1 MYATS
6 IPIIPNSK
14 VYIYLRKGIFIMR
27 TWKLVSGIISI
38 VLSVFVVFQS
48 MMAGL
53 ANALEANEQSSG
65 SAGLVVSI
73 CMLCGGIVSIV
84 SRKNNSKGT
93 NIALIILFGLATLTG
108 FVLAGNYSDLFL
120 VSMVLDQCSTR
131 NHLIKKRY
139 QKLKTDTFLKP
150 LYLSS
155 K

>member
-1 MYATS
+1 M
-6 IPIIPNSK
+6 K
-14 VYIYLRKGIFIMR
+14 

-53 ANALEANEQSSG
+53 ANALEESGQSSG

-93 NIALIILFGLATLTG
+93 NIALIILFGLATFTG
-108 FVLAGNYSDLFL
+108 FVLAGNYSDLYIMVFL
-120 VSMVLDQCSTR
+120 VFDQYNTC
-131 NHLIKKRY
+131 NHFIKKRY
-139 QKLKTDTFLKP
+139 QKLKLIPFKNALLIK
-150 LYLSS
+150 
-155 K
+155 

>member
-1 MYATS
+1 M
-6 IPIIPNSK
+6 K
-14 VYIYLRKGIFIMR
+14 

-48 MMAGL
+48 MTAGL

-108 FVLAGNYSDLFL
+108 FVLAGNYSDPIWSAWCLINAAL
-120 VSMVLDQCSTR
+120 AIISLRKGIR
-131 NHLIKKRY
+131 N
-139 QKLKTDTFLKP
+139 
-150 LYLSS
+150 
-155 K
+155 

>member
-6 IPIIPNSK
+6 IPIIPISK

-108 FVLAGNYSDLFL
+108 FVLAGNYSDLYIWSVWCL
-120 VSMVLDQCSTR
+120 INAALAIISLRKGIR
-131 NHLIKKRY
+131 N
-139 QKLKTDTFLKP
+139 
-150 LYLSS
+150 
-155 K
+155 

>member
-1 MYATS
+1 M
-6 IPIIPNSK
+6 K
-14 VYIYLRKGIFIMR
+14 

-108 FVLAGNYSDLFL
+108 FILAGNYSDLYQIWSAWCL
-120 VSMVLDQCSTR
+120 INAVLAFISLRKGIR
-131 NHLIKKRY
+131 N
-139 QKLKTDTFLKP
+139 
-150 LYLSS
+150 
-155 K
+155 

>member
-6 IPIIPNSK
+6 IPIIPISK

-108 FVLAGNYSDLFL
+108 FVLAGNYSDLYIWSVWCL
-120 VSMVLDQCSTR
+120 INTALAIISLRKGIR
-131 NHLIKKRY
+131 N
-139 QKLKTDTFLKP
+139 
-150 LYLSS
+150 
-155 K
+155 

>member
-1 MYATS
+1 M
-6 IPIIPNSK
+6 K
-14 VYIYLRKGIFIMR
+14 

-48 MMAGL
+48 MIAGL
-53 ANALEANEQSSG
+53 ANALEESGQVSG

-108 FVLAGNYSDLFL
+108 FVLAGNYSDLIL

-139 QKLKTDTFLKP
+139 QKLKLIPFKKTLPIK
-150 LYLSS
+150 
-155 K
+155 

>member
-1 MYATS
+1 M
-6 IPIIPNSK
+6 K
-14 VYIYLRKGIFIMR
+14 

-53 ANALEANEQSSG
+53 ANALEESGQASG

-73 CMLCGGIVSIV
+73 CMLCGRIVSIV

-108 FVLAGNYSDLFL
+108 FVLAGNYSDLYIVFL
-120 VSMVLDQCSTR
+120 VLDQYNTC
-131 NHLIKKRY
+131 NHFIKKRY
-139 QKLKTDTFLKP
+139 QELKMIPFKNALLIK
-150 LYLSS
+150 
-155 K
+155 

>member
-1 MYATS
+1 M
-6 IPIIPNSK
+6 K
-14 VYIYLRKGIFIMR
+14 

-48 MMAGL
+48 MIAGL
-53 ANALEANEQSSG
+53 ANALEESGQVSG

-108 FVLAGNYSDLFL
+108 FVLAGNYSDLDL
-120 VSMVLDQCSTR
+120 VSMVLDQRSTC
-131 NHLIKKRY
+131 NHFIKKRY
-139 QKLKTDTFLKP
+139 QKLKLIPFKKP
-150 LYLSS
+150 LLI

>member
-6 IPIIPNSK
+6 IPIIPIFCINILK
-14 VYIYLRKGIFIMR
+14 KGDFIIMK

-48 MMAGL
+48 MIAGL
-53 ANALEANEQSSG
+53 ANALEESGQVSG

-93 NIALIILFGLATLTG
+93 NIALLILFSLATLTG
-108 FVLAGNYSDLFL
+108 FVLAGNYSDLYL
-120 VSMVLDQCSTR
+120 VSMVLDQCSTSL
-131 NHLIKKRY
+131 HLIKKRCH
-139 QKLKTDTFLKP
+139 
-150 LYLSS
+150 
-155 K
+155 

>member
-1 MYATS
+1 M
-6 IPIIPNSK
+6 K
-14 VYIYLRKGIFIMR
+14 

-48 MMAGL
+48 MIAGL
-53 ANALEANEQSSG
+53 ANALEESGQVSG

-108 FVLAGNYSDLFL
+108 FVLAGNYSDLYL
-120 VSMVLDQCSTR
+120 VSMVLDQCSTC
-131 NHLIKKRY
+131 NHFIKKRY
-139 QKLKTDTFLKP
+139 QKLKLIPFKIDN
-150 LYLSS
+150 
-155 K
+155 

>member
-1 MYATS
+1 MK
-6 IPIIPNSK
+6 I
-14 VYIYLRKGIFIMR
+14 
-27 TWKLVSGIISI
+27 WKLVSGIISI

-108 FVLAGNYSDLFL
+108 FILAGNYSDLYL
-120 VSMVLDQCSTR
+120 VSMVLNQCSTCL
-131 NHLIKKRY
+131 HLIKKRY
-139 QKLKTDTFLKP
+139 QKLKLIPFKKTL
-150 LYLSS
+150 LIS

>member
-1 MYATS
+1 MF
-6 IPIIPNSK
+6 
-14 VYIYLRKGIFIMR
+14 RKGDFIIMK

-48 MMAGL
+48 MIAGL

-93 NIALIILFGLATLTG
+93 NIALIILFGLALSLIHISEPTRQG
-108 FVLAGNYSDLFL
+108 R
-120 VSMVLDQCSTR
+120 VSRL
-131 NHLIKKRY
+131 
-139 QKLKTDTFLKP
+139 P
-150 LYLSS
+150 SS
-155 K
+155 A

>member
-1 MYATS
+1 M
-6 IPIIPNSK
+6 K
-14 VYIYLRKGIFIMR
+14 

-65 SAGLVVSI
+65 SAGLVVAI

-108 FVLAGNYSDLFL
+108 FVLAGNYSDLYIWSVWCLINAVFAIISL
-120 VSMVLDQCSTR
+120 RKGIR
-131 NHLIKKRY
+131 N
-139 QKLKTDTFLKP
+139 
-150 LYLSS
+150 
-155 K
+155 

>member
-1 MYATS
+1 M
-6 IPIIPNSK
+6 K
-14 VYIYLRKGIFIMR
+14 

-53 ANALEANEQSSG
+53 ANALEESGQSSG

-93 NIALIILFGLATLTG
+93 NIALIILFGLATLIG
-108 FVLAGNYSDLFL
+108 FVLAGNYSDLYMVFL
-120 VSMVLDQCSTR
+120 VFDQYNTC
-131 NHLIKKRY
+131 NHFIKKRY
-139 QKLKTDTFLKP
+139 QKLKLIPFKNALLIK
-150 LYLSS
+150 
-155 K
+155 

>member
-1 MYATS
+1 M
-6 IPIIPNSK
+6 K
-14 VYIYLRKGIFIMR
+14 

-53 ANALEANEQSSG
+53 ANALEESGQSSG

-93 NIALIILFGLATLTG
+93 NIALIILLGLATLTG
-108 FVLAGNYSDLFL
+108 FVLAGNYSDLYMVFLSDLYMVFL
-120 VSMVLDQCSTR
+120 VFDQYNTR
-131 NHLIKKRY
+131 NHFIKKRY
-139 QKLKTDTFLKP
+139 QKLKLIPFKL
-150 LYLSS
+150 
-155 K
+155 

>member
-1 MYATS
+1 
-6 IPIIPNSK
+6 
-14 VYIYLRKGIFIMR
+14 MR

-73 CMLCGGIVSIV
+73 CMLCGGIISIV

-108 FVLAGNYSDLFL
+108 FVLAGNYSDLIL

>member
-1 MYATS
+1 M
-6 IPIIPNSK
+6 K
-14 VYIYLRKGIFIMR
+14 

-53 ANALEANEQSSG
+53 ANALEESGQSSG

-108 FVLAGNYSDLFL
+108 FVLAGNYSDLYYL
-120 VSMVLDQCSTR
+120 VSMVLDQRSTC
-131 NHLIKKRY
+131 NHFIKKRY
-139 QKLKTDTFLKP
+139 QKLKLIPFKKP
-150 LYLSS
+150 LLI

>member
-1 MYATS
+1 M
-6 IPIIPNSK
+6 K
-14 VYIYLRKGIFIMR
+14 

-93 NIALIILFGLATLTG
+93 NITLIILFGLATLTG
-108 FVLAGNYSDLFL
+108 FVLAGNYSDLYIVL
-120 VSMVLDQCSTR
+120 VSMVLNQCSTCL
-131 NHLIKKRY
+131 HLIKKRY
-139 QKLKTDTFLKP
+139 QKLKLIPFKIDN
-150 LYLSS
+150 
-155 K
+155 